1 MSSAS
6 RASFSFSSS
15 DSRSAISR
23 AWTKNS
29 YFPTWGEMKNR
40 LGDSITFIT
49 APFRPDLSML
59 CSLIDTFECPG
70 KIRNFILFCFNL
82 MYIRLYQSVCE
93 YVWVMRTAGRYP
105 GTPWSDLPHGHLAP
119 TESLRTADEAAE
131 TKFWCKALHSVS
143 DLMQTSAGQSNKHA
157 QQVQSR
163 SDVVFCWSC
172 CPAKSAQQSSS
183 SNALHLL
190 RPFARLNVSNV
201 RPISRCATAIFK
213 WPPSSRSLPA
223 IHSPLPSREQ
233 GDKRH

>member
-49 APFRPDLSML
+49 VPFRPDLSML

-70 KIRNFILFCFNL
+70 KIPVFHSFLLWGISGCTR
-82 MYIRLYQSVCE
+82 VCE
-93 YVWVMRTAGRYP
+93 YVWVMRTAGRYS

-119 TESLRTADEAAE
+119 TEALRTADEATE

-143 DLMQTSAGQSNKHA
+143 DMMQTSAGHSNKHA
-157 QQVQSR
+157 QQVQSP

-183 SNALHLL
+183 SNALRLL
-190 RPFARLNVSNV
+190 RPFARLTVSNV
-201 RPISRCATAIFK
+201 RPISAIFK
-213 WPPSSRSLPA
+213 SPPSSRSLPA
-223 IHSPLPSREQ
+223 IHSPLPSRGQ
-233 GDKRH
+233 DDKRHQR